1 MQAKFSLAISLSK
14 SALKT
19 VCPWTCFWSFVIFVI
34 AIQGCALQ
42 KSKGILWLSNCE
54 IQGVWHMIFM
64 KILRFPS
71 HQRAKVRH
79 QGCSSTFRAQH
90 CTQPFLMIYV
100 YVFFVVVLFLSL
112 LLLLLLGSRDMH
124 VFRQEAP
131 CSQGSCVIY
140 LQTVMDQVSTLYDSW
155 H

>member
-1 MQAKFSLAISLSK
+1 M
-14 SALKT
+14 
-19 VCPWTCFWSFVIFVI
+19 IFVI

-42 KSKGILWLSNCE
+42 KSKGILLLSNCE

-100 YVFFVVVLFLSL
+100 YVFLLLFVFIIVVVVIFGFKGYACLPARSTMQ
-112 LLLLLLGSRDMH
+112 SRQLCDIPTDCDGPGEQL
-124 VFRQEAP
+124 V
-131 CSQGSCVIY
+131 
-140 LQTVMDQVSTLYDSW
+140 
-155 H
+155 

>member
-42 KSKGILWLSNCE
+42 KSKGILLLSNCE

-79 QGCSSTFRAQH
+79 QGCSSTFRAQL
-90 CTQPFLMIYV
+90 CTVPSLSWWYMFMFFCCCF
-100 YVFFVVVLFLSL
+100 VFIVVVAVIVGYKGYACLPARSTMQ
-112 LLLLLLGSRDMH
+112 SRQLCDIPTDCDGPGEH
-124 VFRQEAP
+124 LV
-131 CSQGSCVIY
+131 
-140 LQTVMDQVSTLYDSW
+140 W
-155 H
+155 